1 MKQTKAILIP
11 LLVVV
16 LIAGAF
22 WAGRQTNKKQP
33 SIELQQ
39 LKNIVEDVYPTPT
52 EIKAMSGTIKN
63 ITGARISLEVP
74 DPNDYLPHTDGSVRK
89 TEIRSA
95 NVLSNTTYSLIDN
108 SKLDKDGN
116 LAMTKIS
123 LADLKAG
130 DKITVLSNT
139 NIKDLKSFDVIAI
152 EKAIN

>member
-22 WAGRQTNKKQP
+22 WAGRQTNKKET
-33 SIELQQ
+33 STELQK
-39 LKNIVEDVYPTPT
+39 LTDIVEDIYPTPT
-52 EIKAMSGTIKN
+52 EIKALNGTIKG
-63 ITGARISLEVP
+63 IVGARISLEIS
-74 DPNDYLPHTDGSVRK
+74 DPNDYLPHTDGSAAKKEV
-89 TEIRSA
+89 RSA

-116 LAMTKIS
+116 LTVTKIS

-130 DKITVLSNT
+130 DKITVRSNV
-139 NIKDLKSFDVIAI
+139 NIKDLKSFDVITV